1 MDTTFL
7 FTLLIAIAALSVIGL
22 LLITYSSLS
31 R

>member
-1 MDTTFL
+1 MDTTVL
-7 FTLLIAIAALSVIGL
+7 FALLITIASLSAIGL

>member
-22 LLITYSSLS
+22 FFITYSSLS

>member
-7 FTLLIAIAALSVIGL
+7 FTLLIAIVALSVIGL
-22 LLITYSSLS
+22 LFITYSSLS